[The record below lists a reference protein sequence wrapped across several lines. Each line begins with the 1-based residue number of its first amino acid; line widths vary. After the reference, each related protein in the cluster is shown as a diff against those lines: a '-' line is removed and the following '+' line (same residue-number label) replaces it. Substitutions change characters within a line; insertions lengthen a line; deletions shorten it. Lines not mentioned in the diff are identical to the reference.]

1 MKKLMLLATMLA
13 MVLVAASPALAQTTA
28 DTDAYQDFLGNTT
41 VTSFNLA
48 SQGDFTQ
55 TANISG
61 DINLGSPGLAG
72 VGAQTITQTGAQAQV
87 PVSIS
92 ANLQQV
98 PISLAADADLDLQAI
113 LGQ

>member
-1 MKKLMLLATMLA
+1 MKKLMLLAAMLA
-13 MVLVAASPALAQTTA
+13 MVLIAAAPALAQTTA
-28 DTDAYQDFLGNTT
+28 DTFADQDFVGDTT

-61 DINLGSPGLAG
+61 DVNLGSPGLAG
-72 VGAQTITQTGAQAQV
+72 VGAQTVTQTGVQAQV

-98 PISLAADADLDLQAI
+98 PVSLAADADLQAI
-113 LGQ
+113 LGL